1 MATKITDKRGR
12 NQELLKAIPELPST
26 SLPGSSPI
34 VQANADGSLK
44 EVEKTEPEVL
54 LLTPFSDGT
63 CLKMLARPWPSE
75 ARGKPADYD
84 QHPQFVLLNAAK
96 QQLAV
101 TKNQQV
107 AELICDAVNIL
118 FAAQEEHDRIA
129 RATEQEAKSL
139 TDSIISANFKNEK
152 ASNQS

>member
-1 MATKITDKRGR
+1 MATKITDKRGL
-12 NQELLKAIPELPST
+12 NQEVRPQSPSP
-26 SLPGSSPI
+26 SLPGHSQI
-34 VQANADGSLK
+34 IQANADGSIK

-54 LLTPFSDGT
+54 LLTPFRDGT
-63 CLKMLARPWPSE
+63 CLKMVARPWPSE
-75 ARGKPADYD
+75 ARNKPADYD

-101 TKNQQV
+101 AKNQQV

-129 RATEQEAKSL
+129 RATEQEAKNL
-139 TDSIISANFKNEK
+139 TESIIKANFKNEK
-152 ASNQS
+152 APNQG